1 MKKIVLFSFL
11 LTSTCMLNAAITVTK
26 LWERSRAGGNAAER
40 VKIADTSSQR
50 TIAVANDTI
59 FLSDNNAS
67 VWGNSSLIHCYS
79 TANGDFL
86 ESFNSPKGD
95 NVTLADDANHIAT
108 IGTEGASSFD
118 LSIRE
123 NGQYTKISLGPTYKL
138 ALPAVMGDFNGTAY
152 VFTFV
157 ANDKQIRRY
166 TLVNKEIVGEIKTV
180 TITDLPAPA
189 YTTRETSVMPLTKD
203 LVAVTMTQGFTTY
216 IDMNHGDYT
225 YASLNRFITKEKP
238 VAGAVVPTQLGGDVF
253 TYKGRVYLVQG
264 WTPSLVEG
272 EMYSGAFKIYDIT
285 DPANV
290 SVVYTHTED
299 LGHGYTSF
307 CTVSFQAV
315 VKADGVYIYE
325 YVPTSGMAAYKLAD
339 DTPTALT
346 ENGVMSSCY
355 AENGVVKVVAPL
367 GERVELYNLAGQL
380 ITSTTTCE
388 SVTSLDAEANHFVIV
403 RVAGQTHKVVL

>member
-40 VKIADTSSQR
+40 VKITDTSSQR

-67 VWGNSSLIHCYS
+67 VGDNSSLIHCYS

-86 ESFNSPKGD
+86 ESFNSPDGD

-108 IGTEGASSFD
+108 IGTEGASYLD

-123 NGQYTKISLGPTYKL
+123 PNGQYTKISLGPTYKL
-138 ALPAVMGDFNGTAY
+138 ALPAVMGDFNSTAY

-180 TITDLPAPA
+180 TITDLPST

-203 LVAVTMTQGFTTY
+203 LVAVTMQQGFTTY

-238 VAGAVVPTQLGGDVF
+238 VAGAVLPIQLGGDVF

-264 WTPSLVEG
+264 WTHSLVQG

-285 DPANV
+285 DPDNV

-325 YVPTSGMAAYKLAD
+325 YVPTSGMAAYKFVD
-339 DTPTALT
+339 DSTVALV
-346 ENGVMSSCY
+346 ENSASSSCY
-355 AENGVVKVVAPL
+355 VEDGVVKVVAPL
-367 GERVELYNLAGQL
+367 GKRVELYNLAGQL
-380 ITSTTTCE
+380 ITSTTTCQPI
-388 SVTSLDAEANHFVIV
+388 TSLNAANHHVVIV
-403 RVAGQTHKVVL
+403 RIAGEVHKVVL

>member
-11 LTSTCMLNAAITVTK
+11 LTSTCVLNATITVTK

-40 VKIADTSSQR
+40 VKITDTSSQR

-59 FLSDNNAS
+59 FLSDNVASAWGHNAM
-67 VWGNSSLIHCYS
+67 IHSYS
-79 TANGDFL
+79 TISGDYF
-86 ESFNSPKGD
+86 ESFISPDGD

-108 IGTEGASSFD
+108 VGTEGASSFD

-123 NGQYTKISLGPTYKL
+123 PNGQYTKIPLGPTYKL
-138 ALPAVMGDFNGTAY
+138 ALPAVLGDFNSTAY

-166 TLVNKEIVGEIKTV
+166 TITNKAVTETKTV
-180 TITDLPAPA
+180 TITDLNT
-189 YTTRETSVMPLTKD
+189 YSYIDRQTSVMPLTKD
-203 LVAVTMTQGFTTY
+203 LVAVTMAQTFSTF
-216 IDMNHGDYT
+216 IDMNHGDYL
-225 YASLNRFITKEKP
+225 YNNLNRFITKNVP
-238 VAGAVVPTQLGGDVF
+238 VSGALVTTQLGGKVF

-264 WTPSLVEG
+264 WTPSIVDG

-285 DPANV
+285 NPTNV
-290 SVVYTHTED
+290 SVTYTHTDD
-299 LGHGYTSF
+299 LGHGYGSF
-307 CTVSFQAV
+307 STVSFQTV
-315 VKADGVYIYE
+315 VKEDGVYIYE
-325 YVPTSGMAAYKLAD
+325 YVPTSGMAAFKFVD

-346 ENGVMSSCY
+346 EHEVISSCY

-380 ITSTTTCE
+380 ITSTTTCQPI
-388 SVTSLDAEANHFVIV
+388 TSLNAANHHVVIV
-403 RVAGQTHKVVL
+403 RIAGEVHKVVL

>member
-40 VKIADTSSQR
+40 VKITDTSSQR

-59 FLSDNNAS
+59 FLSDNVAS
-67 VWGNSSLIHCYS
+67 AWSHPAMIHCYS
-79 TANGDFL
+79 TTNGDFL
-86 ESFNSPKGD
+86 ESFVSPNGD

-108 IGTEGASSFD
+108 VGTEGASSFD

-123 NGQYTKISLGPTYKL
+123 PNGQYTKIPLGPTYKL
-138 ALPAVMGDFNGTAY
+138 ALPAVMGDFNSTAY

-166 TLVNKEIVGEIKTV
+166 TITNKEVTETKTV
-180 TITDLPAPA
+180 TITDLAPT

-203 LVAVTMTQGFTTY
+203 LVAVTMKQGFTTY
-216 IDMNHGDYT
+216 IDMNHGDYV
-225 YASLNRFITKEKP
+225 YANLKRFITKDLP
-238 VAGAVVPTQLGGDVF
+238 ISGAVLPIQLGGDVF

-285 DPANV
+285 DPTNV

-346 ENGVMSSCY
+346 EHDVISSCY
-355 AENGVVKVVAPL
+355 AENGLVKVVAPL

-388 SVTSLDAEANHFVIV
+388 SVTSFDAEANHFVIV

>member
-40 VKIADTSSQR
+40 VKITDTSSQR

-123 NGQYTKISLGPTYKL
+123 NGQYTKIPLGPTYKL

-216 IDMNHGDYT
+216 IDMNHGDYL
-225 YASLNRFITKEKP
+225 YNNLNRFITKNVP
-238 VAGAVVPTQLGGDVF
+238 VSGALVTTQLGGDVF

-264 WTPSLVEG
+264 WTPSIVDG

-285 DPANV
+285 NPTNV
-290 SVVYTHTED
+290 SVTYTHTDD
-299 LGHGYTSF
+299 LGHGYGSF
-307 CTVSFQAV
+307 STVSFQTV
-315 VKADGVYIYE
+315 VKEDGVYIYE
-325 YVPTSGMAAYKLAD
+325 YVPTSGMAAFKFVD

-346 ENGVMSSCY
+346 EHEVISSCY

-388 SVTSLDAEANHFVIV
+388 SVTSFDAEANHFVIV

>member
-1 MKKIVLFSFL
+1 
-11 LTSTCMLNAAITVTK
+11 MLNAAITVTK
-26 LWERSRAGGNAAER
+26 LWERSLAGGNAAER
-40 VKIADTSSQR
+40 VKITDTSSQR

-86 ESFNSPKGD
+86 ESFISPAGD

-123 NGQYTKISLGPTYKL
+123 NGQYTKIPLGPTYKL
-138 ALPAVMGDFNGTAY
+138 ALPAVMGDFNSTAY

-166 TLVNKEIVGEIKTV
+166 TITNKEVTETKTV
-180 TITDLPAPA
+180 TITDLAPT

-203 LVAVTMTQGFTTY
+203 LVAVTMKQGFTTY
-216 IDMNHGDYT
+216 IDMNHGDYV
-225 YASLNRFITKEKP
+225 YDNLNRFITKDKP
-238 VAGAVVPTQLGGDVF
+238 VSGAVLPIQLGGDLF

-285 DPANV
+285 DPTNV

-346 ENGVMSSCY
+346 EHDVISSCY
-355 AENGVVKVVAPL
+355 AENGLVKVVAPL

-380 ITSTTTCE
+380 ITSTTTCQPI
-388 SVTSLDAEANHFVIV
+388 TSLNAANHHVVIV
-403 RVAGQTHKVVL
+403 RIAGEVHKVVL